1 MLDDILFVYVCVY
14 VFVYVPLSTIN
25 VIVFEPSTKQNMTE
39 MLFTPPFNASWETQ
53 SNQTATNLFPVNR
66 VKAT

>member
-14 VFVYVPLSTIN
+14 VFVNVPLSTIN

-39 MLFTPPFNASWETQ
+39 MLFTPPFNAS
-53 SNQTATNLFPVNR
+53 
-66 VKAT
+66 

>member
-14 VFVYVPLSTIN
+14 VFVNVPLSTIN

-39 MLFTPPFNASWETQ
+39 MLFTPPFDAS
-53 SNQTATNLFPVNR
+53 
-66 VKAT
+66 